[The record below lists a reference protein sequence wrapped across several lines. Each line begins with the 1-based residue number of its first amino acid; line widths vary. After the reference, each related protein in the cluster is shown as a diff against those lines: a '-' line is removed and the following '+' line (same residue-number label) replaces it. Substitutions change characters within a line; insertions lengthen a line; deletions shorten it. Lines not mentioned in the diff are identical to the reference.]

1 MEPYVKSSRYR
12 RDDKGVCIIDTE
24 EHGGLEGDSAD
35 EYIRVFLG
43 EKKRIAKVTPFSA
56 EGDVG
61 RFGKGARI

>member
-43 EKKRIAKVTPFSA
+43 EKKNGLQR
-56 EGDVG
+56 
-61 RFGKGARI
+61 

>member
-43 EKKRIAKVTPFSA
+43 EKKP
-56 EGDVG
+56 DC
-61 RFGKGARI
+61 KGNTF